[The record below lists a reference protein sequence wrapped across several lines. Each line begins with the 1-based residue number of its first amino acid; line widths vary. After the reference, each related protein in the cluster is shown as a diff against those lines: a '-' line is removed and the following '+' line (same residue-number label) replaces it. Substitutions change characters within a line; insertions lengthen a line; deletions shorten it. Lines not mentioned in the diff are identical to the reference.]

1 MVNFNRI
8 AMKVL
13 EKNHPNEVSRFDE
26 LYEKEK
32 KGTIT
37 SEELAELN
45 VLDAMLLRE
54 FERLKL
60 HYMVN
65 WQFMSEEQ
73 KKEIL
78 EMIK

>member
-1 MVNFNRI
+1 
-8 AMKVL
+8 
-13 EKNHPNEVSRFDE
+13 
-26 LYEKEK
+26 
-32 KGTIT
+32 
-37 SEELAELN
+37 
-45 VLDAMLLRE
+45 MLLRE